1 MRRDR
6 GAAVIEFLVLGVGL
20 LIPLAYIGI
29 AAAGLQSAVF
39 ASTQAVREAGRA
51 FASSVTADEGRG
63 RALAAARLAF
73 ADHGLDLPAGALRLT
88 CPERACLSPGSSVVV
103 DLSWSASLP
112 GVPAAIPVQAT
123 HTVPIDDF
131 RGSPA

>member
-29 AAAGLQSAVF
+29 AAAGVQSAVF

-51 FASSVTADEGRG
+51 FSSSVTAAEGRG
-63 RALAAARLAF
+63 RAVAAARLAF
-73 ADHGLDLPAGALRLT
+73 ADHGLVLPAGALRVT
-88 CPERACLSPGSSVVV
+88 CPESACLSPGSSVVV
-103 DLSWSASLP
+103 DLAWSVPLP

>member
-1 MRRDR
+1 MMRDR
-6 GAAVIEFLVLGVGL
+6 GAAVIEFLLLGVGL

-29 AAAGLQSAVF
+29 AAAGVQSAVF

-73 ADHGLDLPAGALRLT
+73 ADHGLDLPAGALHLT
-88 CPERACLSPGSSVVV
+88 CPEGACLSPGSSVVV
-103 DLSWSASLP
+103 DLSWSVSLP
-112 GVPAAIPVQAT
+112 GVPAAIPVQST